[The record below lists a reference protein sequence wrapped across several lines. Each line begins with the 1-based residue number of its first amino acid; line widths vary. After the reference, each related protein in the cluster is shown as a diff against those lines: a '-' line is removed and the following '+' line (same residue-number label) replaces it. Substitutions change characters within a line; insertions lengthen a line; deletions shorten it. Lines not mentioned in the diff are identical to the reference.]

1 MGEYKA
7 KSGYVY
13 VVTNDSLR
21 LVQAKGKYKG
31 RKVQAVKIGNAKDFT
46 NRLGSLNTGVY
57 ENFELHLAIKT
68 EDVVALEG
76 IIHGALQDY
85 RIDTKEGDQ
94 TEFFACPLD
103 EVIRRI
109 KGLIGRGHMDDVEE
123 FKGGR
128 VIGRSGSKIR
138 ANLEKQKAVLS
149 TKRGITQKVA
159 KNPDAGTGFDVVGKS
174 GRAKPFSFESL
185 GITVST
191 RLVFIP
197 TGENVQVVDERH
209 VAYQGKRYSL
219 SGFCRVFM
227 PTGKKNLS
235 GAYRGPDFFSLNG
248 TRLSDFRRNM
258 ESTGNRSTLPTD
270 GKEKVAHGE
279 VWKGKTQLAKVLAR
293 RGGNEG
299 AYGGILHYFSKR
311 KPCSKASKWRSIL
324 TDAGMKFDDSDYL
337 IDWTVANNPL

>member
-21 LVQAKGKYKG
+21 LVQAKGRYKG

-85 RIDTKEGDQ
+85 RIDTKEGDL

-128 VIGRSGSKIR
+128 VIGRSGAKIR
-138 ANLEKQKAVLS
+138 SNLEKQKAALQA
-149 TKRGITQKVA
+149 KRDAVQKVA
-159 KNPDAGTGFDVVGKS
+159 KNPGKSKRRAVVGKS
-174 GRAKPFSFESL
+174 ERAAPFSFEAL
-185 GITVST
+185 GVAIAT

-197 TGENVQVVDERH
+197 TGVVVNVADGRH
-209 VAYQGKRYSL
+209 VVYRGKKYSL
-219 SGFCRVFM
+219 SGFCKMFM
-227 PTGKKNLS
+227 PIDKRNSS
-235 GAYRGPDFFSLNG
+235 GAYRGPDFFSLDG
-248 TRLSDFRRNM
+248 TALSDYRRNVEGKGIRLTM
-258 ESTGNRSTLPTD
+258 PVSGN
-270 GKEKVAHGE
+270 EKTAYGE
-279 VWKGKTQLAKVLAR
+279 VWKGKTQLAKALAR

-311 KPCSKASKWRSIL
+311 KPCSRASKWRPIL
-324 TDAGMKFDDSDYL
+324 TDAGMKFDGRDYL
-337 IDWTVANNPL
+337 IDWTVAKNPL